1 MQKEVTQSIN
11 LNDPLLLGNL
21 LGPNDENLRFIQDS
35 FQARIT
41 VWGSQIEIE
50 GSPIEVDSI
59 TTLISDML
67 ADIDQGVEPDVES
80 IKRSLALLHEGEYA
94 PKELHDD
101 VVLSYKGR
109 VIRPKTPMQ
118 KEYLDYIRTKT
129 ITFGMGPAGTG
140 KTYLAMAM
148 AVAALNRK
156 EVGRILLTRP
166 VVEAGENLGFLP
178 GTLTEKID
186 PYIRPLYDAL
196 FDMMDPVRAN
206 KLLAEGVIEIA
217 PLAFMRGRTLN
228 DSFIILDEAQ
238 NTTSQQ
244 MKMFITR
251 LGMGSK
257 MVITGD
263 MTQTD
268 LPKGISGLQTVR
280 LVLEG
285 IDEIGFIEFQTR
297 DVVRNSLVSK
307 IIAAYARAEANNLR
321 L

>member
-41 VWGSQIEIE
+41 VRGSQIEIE

-166 VVEAGENLGFLP
+166 VVEAGRTSAFCPERSPRRSIPTF
-178 GTLTEKID
+178 
-186 PYIRPLYDAL
+186 
-196 FDMMDPVRAN
+196 VRST
-206 KLLAEGVIEIA
+206 
-217 PLAFMRGRTLN
+217 MRSST
-228 DSFIILDEAQ
+228 
-238 NTTSQQ
+238 
-244 MKMFITR
+244 
-251 LGMGSK
+251 
-257 MVITGD
+257 
-263 MTQTD
+263 
-268 LPKGISGLQTVR
+268 
-280 LVLEG
+280 
-285 IDEIGFIEFQTR
+285 
-297 DVVRNSLVSK
+297 
-307 IIAAYARAEANNLR
+307 
-321 L
+321 

>member
-41 VWGSQIEIE
+41 VRGSQIEIE

-118 KEYLDYIRTKT
+118 KEYHDYIRTKT

-280 LVLEG
+280 QVLEG

>member
-41 VWGSQIEIE
+41 VRGSQIEIE

-118 KEYLDYIRTKT
+118 KEYLDYIRTKI

-280 LVLEG
+280 QVLEG

>member
-21 LGPNDENLRFIQDS
+21 LGPNDKNLRFIQDS

-41 VWGSQIEIE
+41 VRGSQIEIE

-280 LVLEG
+280 QVLEG

>member
-41 VWGSQIEIE
+41 VRGSQIEIE

-238 NTTSQQ
+238 NTT
-244 MKMFITR
+244 
-251 LGMGSK
+251 
-257 MVITGD
+257 
-263 MTQTD
+263 D

-280 LVLEG
+280 QVLEG

>member
-1 MQKEVTQSIN
+1 MQKEATQSIN

-41 VWGSQIEIE
+41 VRGSQIEIE

-280 LVLEG
+280 QVLEG

>member
-41 VWGSQIEIE
+41 VRGSQIEIE

-118 KEYLDYIRTKT
+118 KEYLGYIRTKT

-280 LVLEG
+280 QVLEG

>member
-21 LGPNDENLRFIQDS
+21 LGPNDENLRFIQDL

-41 VWGSQIEIE
+41 VRGSQIEIE

-280 LVLEG
+280 QVLEG

>member
-41 VWGSQIEIE
+41 VRGSQIEIE

-238 NTTSQQ
+238 NATSQQ

-280 LVLEG
+280 QVLEG

>member
-41 VWGSQIEIE
+41 VRGSQIEIE

-280 LVLEG
+280 QVLEG
-285 IDEIGFIEFQTR
+285 VDEIGFIEFQTR

>member
-41 VWGSQIEIE
+41 VRGSQIEIE

-263 MTQTD
+263 VTQTD

-280 LVLEG
+280 QVLEG

>member
-41 VWGSQIEIE
+41 VRGSQIEIE

-280 LVLEG
+280 QVLEG
-285 IDEIGFIEFQTR
+285 IDEIGFIKFQTR

>member
-41 VWGSQIEIE
+41 VRGSQIEIE

-67 ADIDQGVEPDVES
+67 ADIDQGVESDVES

-280 LVLEG
+280 QVLEG

>member
-41 VWGSQIEIE
+41 VRGSQIEIE

-140 KTYLAMAM
+140 KTY
-148 AVAALNRK
+148 LNRK

-280 LVLEG
+280 QVLEG

>member
-1 MQKEVTQSIN
+1 MQKEITQSIN

-41 VWGSQIEIE
+41 VRGSQIEIE
-50 GSPIEVDSI
+50 GSPIEVNSI

-280 LVLEG
+280 QVLEG

>member
-41 VWGSQIEIE
+41 VRGSQIEIE

-67 ADIDQGVEPDVES
+67 TDIDQGVEPDVES

-280 LVLEG
+280 QVLEG

>member
-41 VWGSQIEIE
+41 VRGSQIEIE
-50 GSPIEVDSI
+50 GSPIEVDNI

-67 ADIDQGVEPDVES
+67 ADIDQGVEVDVES

-280 LVLEG
+280 QVLDG

>member
-41 VWGSQIEIE
+41 VRGSQIEIE

-280 LVLEG
+280 QVLEG

-307 IIAAYARAEANNLR
+307 IIVAYARAEANNLR

>member
-41 VWGSQIEIE
+41 VRGSQIEIE

-238 NTTSQQ
+238 NTTSLQ

-280 LVLEG
+280 QVLEG

>member
-11 LNDPLLLGNL
+11 LNDSLLLGNL

-41 VWGSQIEIE
+41 VRGSQIEIE

-280 LVLEG
+280 QVLEG

>member
-41 VWGSQIEIE
+41 VRGSQIEIE

-238 NTTSQQ
+238 NTMSQQ

-280 LVLEG
+280 QVLEG

>member
-41 VWGSQIEIE
+41 VRGSQIEIE

-251 LGMGSK
+251 IGMGSK

-268 LPKGISGLQTVR
+268 LPKGISGLQTIR
-280 LVLEG
+280 QVLEG

>member
-41 VWGSQIEIE
+41 VRGSQIEIE

-148 AVAALNRK
+148 AVAALTRK

-280 LVLEG
+280 QVLEG